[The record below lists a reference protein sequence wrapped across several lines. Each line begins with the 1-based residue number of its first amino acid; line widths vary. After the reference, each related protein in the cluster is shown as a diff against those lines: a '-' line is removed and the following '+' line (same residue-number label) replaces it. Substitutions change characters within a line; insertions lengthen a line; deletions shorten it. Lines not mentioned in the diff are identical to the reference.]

1 MFKSL
6 LDNNTLE
13 KNNSKQNIQKKKVI
27 INISEEDI
35 KNIKEHSIEK
45 NNINHSPFSL
55 NSFLTDDLKNLNF
68 NISTSTSLS
77 KELNKE
83 KTIEKNIKNEKKEK
97 KNFNDLYSNLEN
109 NKLYNQY
116 GNEIL
121 EYEKIMD
128 KKYRIH
134 SSFIKGK
141 KVTTAIRH
149 RMVDWMLDVFF
160 CLNSE
165 YFVFF
170 RAVDLMDRY
179 LEKSKKNLCDN
190 DIHLIGLT
198 CIYLSLKE
206 EDIYPLR
213 LCYIEEKIGHSKFT
227 SKEILQVE
235 KDILNDIDFEILNIS
250 TYDFILELF
259 NHFIIE
265 NQIQILKLNLFK
277 YIDSLKNISY
287 FLCKLACMLYRFTS
301 YLSSLKAV
309 SIIICSFNILKSNSE
324 TFNEDMQNFIKEWI
338 LDLINESKF
347 HWKKIS
353 KVNSYLSSA
362 YDYIMTRE
370 KKKNSQVYKT
380 HTFYFY

>member
-6 LDNNTLE
+6 LDNNTIE
-13 KNNSKQNIQKKKVI
+13 KNNSKQKNQKKKVSFY
-27 INISEEDI
+27 ISEEDI
-35 KNIKEHSIEK
+35 KNIKEFSIEK
-45 NNINHSPFSL
+45 NNFNQSPFSS
-55 NSFLTDDLKNLNF
+55 NSFLTEDLKNLNF
-68 NISTSTSLS
+68 TISTSLS

-83 KTIEKNIKNEKKEK
+83 KSLEKNNSTLEK
-97 KNFNDLYSNLEN
+97 KNLNNLYSSLEN

-128 KKYRIH
+128 KKFRIH

-149 RMVDWMLDVFF
+149 RMVDWMLEVFS

-198 CIYLSLKE
+198 CIYIALKE

-213 LCYIEEKIGHSKFT
+213 LCYIEENIGHSKFT
-227 SKEILQVE
+227 SKEILEVE
-235 KDILNDIDFEILNIS
+235 KDILKDIDFEILNIS

-265 NQIQILKLNLFK
+265 NKIKIHKLNLFK

-287 FLCKLACMLYRFTS
+287 FLCKLACMLYRFTP
-301 YLSSLKAV
+301 YLSSLKAI

-347 HWKKIS
+347 HWKKIN
-353 KVNSYLSSA
+353 KVYSYLADA
-362 YDYIMTRE
+362 YDYIMTSDE
-370 KKKNSQVYKT
+370 GKNSQVYKT

>member
-6 LDNNTLE
+6 LDNNTIE
-13 KNNSKQNIQKKKVI
+13 KNNSKQNNQKKKVSFY
-27 INISEEDI
+27 ISEEDI
-35 KNIKEHSIEK
+35 KNIKEFSIEK
-45 NNINHSPFSL
+45 NNLNQSPFSS
-55 NSFLTDDLKNLNF
+55 NSFLTEDLKNLNF
-68 NISTSTSLS
+68 TISTSLS

-83 KTIEKNIKNEKKEK
+83 TSLENNNSTLVK
-97 KNFNDLYSNLEN
+97 KNLNKLYSTLEN
-109 NKLYNQY
+109 NKLYIQY
-116 GNEIL
+116 GNEIF
-121 EYEKIMD
+121 EYEKRMD

-141 KVTTAIRH
+141 QVTTAIRH
-149 RMVDWMLDVFF
+149 RMVDWMLEVFS

-198 CIYLSLKE
+198 CIYISLKE

-213 LCYIEEKIGHSKFT
+213 LCYIEENIGHSKFT
-227 SKEILQVE
+227 SKEILEVE
-235 KDILNDIDFEILNIS
+235 KDILKDIDFEILNIS

-259 NHFIIE
+259 NQFIIE
-265 NQIQILKLNLFK
+265 NKIKIHKLNLFK

-287 FLCKLACMLYRFTS
+287 FLCKLACMLYRFTP
-301 YLSSLKAV
+301 YLSSLKAI

-324 TFNEDMQNFIKEWI
+324 TFNQDMQNFIIEWI

-347 HWKKIS
+347 HWKKIN
-353 KVNSYLSSA
+353 KVYSYLADA
-362 YDYIMTRE
+362 YDYIMTSDE
-370 KKKNSQVYKT
+370 GKNSQVYKT

>member
-6 LDNNTLE
+6 LDNNTIE
-13 KNNSKQNIQKKKVI
+13 KNNSKQKNQKKKVSFY
-27 INISEEDI
+27 ISEEDI
-35 KNIKEHSIEK
+35 KNIKEFSIEK
-45 NNINHSPFSL
+45 NNFNQSPFSS
-55 NSFLTDDLKNLNF
+55 NSFLTEDLKNLNF
-68 NISTSTSLS
+68 TISTSLS

-83 KTIEKNIKNEKKEK
+83 KSLEKNNSTLEK
-97 KNFNDLYSNLEN
+97 KNLNNLYSSLEN

-116 GNEIL
+116 GNDIL
-121 EYEKIMD
+121 EYDKIMD

-149 RMVDWMLDVFF
+149 RMVDWMLEVFS

-198 CIYLSLKE
+198 CIYIALKE

-213 LCYIEEKIGHSKFT
+213 LCYIEENIGHSKFT
-227 SKEILQVE
+227 SKEILEVE
-235 KDILNDIDFEILNIS
+235 KDILKDIEFEILNIS

-265 NQIQILKLNLFK
+265 NKIKIHRLNLFK

-362 YDYIMTRE
+362 YDYIMTSE
-370 KKKNSQVYKT
+370 EGKNSQVYKT

>member
-6 LDNNTLE
+6 LDNNTIE
-13 KNNSKQNIQKKKVI
+13 KNNSKQKNQKKKVSFY
-27 INISEEDI
+27 ISEEDI
-35 KNIKEHSIEK
+35 KNIKEFSIEK
-45 NNINHSPFSL
+45 NNFNQSPFSS
-55 NSFLTDDLKNLNF
+55 NSFLTEDLKNLNF
-68 NISTSTSLS
+68 TISTSLS

-83 KTIEKNIKNEKKEK
+83 KSLEKNNSTLEK
-97 KNFNDLYSNLEN
+97 KNLNNLYSSLEN

-116 GNEIL
+116 GNDIL
-121 EYEKIMD
+121 EYDKIMD

-149 RMVDWMLDVFF
+149 RMVDWMLEVFS

-198 CIYLSLKE
+198 CIYIALKE

-213 LCYIEEKIGHSKFT
+213 LCYIEENIGHSKFT
-227 SKEILQVE
+227 SKEILEVE
-235 KDILNDIDFEILNIS
+235 KDILKDIDFEILNIS

-265 NQIQILKLNLFK
+265 NKIKIHRLNLFK

-287 FLCKLACMLYRFTS
+287 FLCKLACMLYRFTP
-301 YLSSLKAV
+301 YLSSLKAI

-324 TFNEDMQNFIKEWI
+324 TFNQDMQNFIKEWI

-347 HWKKIS
+347 HWKKIN
-353 KVNSYLSSA
+353 KVYSYLADA
-362 YDYIMTRE
+362 YDYIMTSDE
-370 KKKNSQVYKT
+370 GKNSQVYKT

>member
-6 LDNNTLE
+6 LDNNTIE
-13 KNNSKQNIQKKKVI
+13 KNNSKQKNQNKKVSFY
-27 INISEEDI
+27 ISEEDI
-35 KNIKEHSIEK
+35 KNLKEFSIEK
-45 NNINHSPFSL
+45 NNFNQSPFSS
-55 NSFLTDDLKNLNF
+55 NSFLTEDLKNLNF
-68 NISTSTSLS
+68 TISTSLS

-83 KTIEKNIKNEKKEK
+83 TLQEKNNSTLEK
-97 KNFNDLYSNLEN
+97 KNLNNLYSSLEN

-128 KKYRIH
+128 KKFRIH

-141 KVTTAIRH
+141 KVTTAIKH
-149 RMVDWMLDVFF
+149 RMVDWMLEVFS

-198 CIYLSLKE
+198 CIYIALKE

-213 LCYIEEKIGHSKFT
+213 LCYIEENIGHSKFT
-227 SKEILQVE
+227 SKEILEVE
-235 KDILNDIDFEILNIS
+235 KDILKDIDFEILNIS

-265 NQIQILKLNLFK
+265 NKIKIHRLNLFK

-287 FLCKLACMLYRFTS
+287 FLCKLACMLYRFTP
-301 YLSSLKAV
+301 YLSSLKAI

-324 TFNEDMQNFIKEWI
+324 TFNQDMQNFIKEWI

-347 HWKKIS
+347 HWKKIN
-353 KVNSYLSSA
+353 KVYSYLADA
-362 YDYIMTRE
+362 YDYIMTSDE
-370 KKKNSQVYKT
+370 GKNSQVYKT

>member
-13 KNNSKQNIQKKKVI
+13 KNNSKQNTQKKKVI

-97 KNFNDLYSNLEN
+97 KNCNDLYSNLEN

-149 RMVDWMLDVFF
+149 RMVDWMLEVFS

-170 RAVDLMDRY
+170 
-179 LEKSKKNLCDN
+179 
-190 DIHLIGLT
+190 
-198 CIYLSLKE
+198 
-206 EDIYPLR
+206 
-213 LCYIEEKIGHSKFT
+213 
-227 SKEILQVE
+227 
-235 KDILNDIDFEILNIS
+235 
-250 TYDFILELF
+250 
-259 NHFIIE
+259 
-265 NQIQILKLNLFK
+265 
-277 YIDSLKNISY
+277 
-287 FLCKLACMLYRFTS
+287 
-301 YLSSLKAV
+301 
-309 SIIICSFNILKSNSE
+309 
-324 TFNEDMQNFIKEWI
+324 
-338 LDLINESKF
+338 
-347 HWKKIS
+347 
-353 KVNSYLSSA
+353 
-362 YDYIMTRE
+362 
-370 KKKNSQVYKT
+370 
-380 HTFYFY
+380 

>member
-6 LDNNTLE
+6 LDNNTIE
-13 KNNSKQNIQKKKVI
+13 KNNSKQKIQNKKVSFY
-27 INISEEDI
+27 ISEEDI
-35 KNIKEHSIEK
+35 KNIKEFSIEK
-45 NNINHSPFSL
+45 NNFNQSPFSS
-55 NSFLTDDLKNLNF
+55 NSFLTEDLKNLNF
-68 NISTSTSLS
+68 TISTSLS

-83 KTIEKNIKNEKKEK
+83 TLQEKNNSTLEK
-97 KNFNDLYSNLEN
+97 KNLNNLYSSLEN

-128 KKYRIH
+128 KKFRIH

-149 RMVDWMLDVFF
+149 RMVDWMLEVFS

-198 CIYLSLKE
+198 CIYIALKE

-213 LCYIEEKIGHSKFT
+213 LCYIEENIGHSKFT
-227 SKEILQVE
+227 SKEILEVE
-235 KDILNDIDFEILNIS
+235 KDILKDIDFEILNIS

-265 NQIQILKLNLFK
+265 NKIKIHRLNLFK

-287 FLCKLACMLYRFTS
+287 FLCKLACMLYRFTP
-301 YLSSLKAV
+301 YLSSLKAI

-347 HWKKIS
+347 HWKKIN
-353 KVNSYLSSA
+353 KVYSYLADA
-362 YDYIMTRE
+362 YDYIMTSDE
-370 KKKNSQVYKT
+370 GKNSQVYKT

>member
-6 LDNNTLE
+6 LDNNTIE
-13 KNNSKQNIQKKKVI
+13 KNNSKQNNQKKKVSFY
-27 INISEEDI
+27 ISEEDI
-35 KNIKEHSIEK
+35 KNIKESSIEK
-45 NNINHSPFSL
+45 NNLNQSPFSS
-55 NSFLTDDLKNLNF
+55 NSFLTEDLKNLNF
-68 NISTSTSLS
+68 TISTSLS

-83 KTIEKNIKNEKKEK
+83 TSLENNNSTLVK
-97 KNFNDLYSNLEN
+97 KNLNKLYSTLEN
-109 NKLYNQY
+109 NKLYIQY
-116 GNEIL
+116 GNEIF
-121 EYEKIMD
+121 EYEKRMD

-149 RMVDWMLDVFF
+149 RMVDWMLEVFS

-198 CIYLSLKE
+198 CIYISLKE

-213 LCYIEEKIGHSKFT
+213 LCYIEENIGHSKFT
-227 SKEILQVE
+227 SKEILEVE
-235 KDILNDIDFEILNIS
+235 KDILKDIDFEILNIS

-259 NHFIIE
+259 NQFIIE
-265 NQIQILKLNLFK
+265 NKIKIHKLNLFK

-287 FLCKLACMLYRFTS
+287 FLCKLACMLYRFTP
-301 YLSSLKAV
+301 YLSSLKAI

-324 TFNEDMQNFIKEWI
+324 TFNQDMQNFIKEWI

-347 HWKKIS
+347 HWKKIN
-353 KVNSYLSSA
+353 KVYSYLADA
-362 YDYIMTRE
+362 YDYIMTSDE
-370 KKKNSQVYKT
+370 GKNSQVYKT
-380 HTFYFY
+380 HTFYFYEM

>member
-6 LDNNTLE
+6 LDNNTIE
-13 KNNSKQNIQKKKVI
+13 KNNSKQKNQKKKVSFY
-27 INISEEDI
+27 ISEEDI
-35 KNIKEHSIEK
+35 KNIKEFSIEK
-45 NNINHSPFSL
+45 NNFNQSPFSS
-55 NSFLTDDLKNLNF
+55 NSFLTEDLKNLNF
-68 NISTSTSLS
+68 TISTSLS

-83 KTIEKNIKNEKKEK
+83 KSLEKNNSTLEK
-97 KNFNDLYSNLEN
+97 KNLNNLYSSLEN

-116 GNEIL
+116 GNDIL
-121 EYEKIMD
+121 EYDKIMD

-149 RMVDWMLDVFF
+149 RMVDWMLEVFS

-198 CIYLSLKE
+198 CIYIALKE

-213 LCYIEEKIGHSKFT
+213 LCYIEENIGHSKFT
-227 SKEILQVE
+227 SKEILEVE
-235 KDILNDIDFEILNIS
+235 KDILKDIDFEILNIS

-265 NQIQILKLNLFK
+265 NKIKIHRLNLFK

-301 YLSSLKAV
+301 YLSSLKAI
-309 SIIICSFNILKSNSE
+309 SIIIFSFNILKSNSQ
-324 TFNEDMQNFIKEWI
+324 TFNQDMQNFIKEWI

-347 HWKKIS
+347 HWKKIN
-353 KVNSYLSSA
+353 KVYSYLASA
-362 YDYIMTRE
+362 YDYIMTSDE
-370 KKKNSQVYKT
+370 GKNSQVLKT